1 MKRIAA
7 LTALVLTISMPAAAA
22 DSANFEL
29 FKEVE
34 KQVLA
39 YPFTSVF
46 DSVHGRVDKGVVEL
60 TGKVTMPFKK
70 NGIADRV
77 AQLPGVVAVRN
88 KIEVL
93 PVSSFDNDLRV
104 RIARAIYASPHFSG
118 YGSRVNPPIRVIVER
133 GRVTLD
139 GVVNN
144 ETDRMIAQSIARSF
158 GAFGF
163 TNALKTSAEAKQDLE
178 RL

>member
-1 MKRIAA
+1 MRKLLG
-7 LTALVLTISMPAAAA
+7 LTAVVLAIGAPAFAG
-22 DSANFEL
+22 DSGNFEL
-29 FKEVE
+29 FKQVE

-46 DSVHGRVDKGVVEL
+46 DSVHGRIDNGVVEL
-60 TGKVTMPFKK
+60 TGKVTMPFKRT
-70 NGIADRV
+70 GIADRV
-77 AQLPGVVAVRN
+77 ARVPGVVAVRN

-93 PVSSFDNDLRV
+93 PVSSFDNELRL
-104 RIARAIYASPHFSG
+104 RIARALYSNPNFVG

-133 GRVTLD
+133 GRVTLE

-144 ETDRMIAQSIARSF
+144 EADRRIAHAIAS
-158 GAFGF
+158 AFGSFAF
-163 TNALKTSAEAKQDLE
+163 TNALKTSAEAKLELE